1 MKPFKG
7 LSIKLDESVDNFLK
21 CIRIAETEIIDKK
34 VDKEIFLQLH
44 WDIIFYMISAI
55 QNLIQHQDR

>member
-21 CIRIAETEIIDKK
+21 CIRIAEKEIIDKK
-34 VDKEIFLQLH
+34 VDKEIFKHPKPERVLKG
-44 WDIIFYMISAI
+44 FFSVSSFC
-55 QNLIQHQDR
+55 NN

>member
-21 CIRIAETEIIDKK
+21 CIRIAEKEIIDKK
-34 VDKEIFLQLH
+34 VDKEIFKHPKPERLLKG
-44 WDIIFYMISAI
+44 FFFS
-55 QNLIQHQDR
+55 

>member
-21 CIRIAETEIIDKK
+21 CIRIAEKEIIDKK
-34 VDKEIFLQLH
+34 VDTEIFKHPKPERVLKG
-44 WDIIFYMISAI
+44 FFFS
-55 QNLIQHQDR
+55 